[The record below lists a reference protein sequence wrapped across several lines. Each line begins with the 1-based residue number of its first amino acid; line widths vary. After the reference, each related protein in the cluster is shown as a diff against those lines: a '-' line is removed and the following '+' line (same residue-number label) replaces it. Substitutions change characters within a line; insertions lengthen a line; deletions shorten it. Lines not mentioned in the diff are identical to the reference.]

1 MIDSNSQFFAILTAV
16 GEAKQAN
23 ATALGTPWTFKEMAV
38 GDANGTDPIPNRAQT
53 KLINEWRRAP
63 VNQVRTDPA
72 NPNIIITEQ
81 VIPPDVGGRWIREIG
96 LFDADGDL
104 VAVAN
109 CAPSFKP
116 LLAQGTGKTQV
127 IRMNFIVANTAQIV
141 LKIDPAVVLATREY
155 VDNAVIEAL
164 AKLDFKHSAVVA
176 TTANIALSGIQT
188 IDGVLLPADARVLV
202 KNQTQAKDNGLYVVS
217 STGVWTRAQDADT
230 SLEVTP
236 GLFVSIEKGTV
247 NGDSVW
253 QLVTDGP
260 IALGTTPLA
269 FEMATGRTGV
279 SAGSYANV
287 TVDKYGRVIAGTN
300 PSTLAGHGITDT
312 YTKAEIESIVAQSS
326 SLPVGS
332 MVAFPRASVP
342 PGFLEID
349 GSVQSIAA
357 YPDLAAYLGTTFN
370 KGDEGAGNFRLPE
383 SRGEFLRGWDHG
395 RGINAGRALGSYE
408 LDELKSHAHE
418 YPFRLG
424 LATAATGGNAT
435 VPSNLIAGS
444 PSTMPPT
451 SASGGTETRPRNLSV
466 MWCIKAWSAPVNQGN
481 IDVAAL
487 VKELA
492 ALKSAHPV
500 GAIIPF
506 PKAEVPAGYLELN
519 GSVHSIAA
527 YPDLAAYLGTTF
539 NKGDEGAG
547 NFRLP
552 ESRGEFLRGWDHGRG
567 VDVGR
572 ELGGWQK
579 GSLMAGGDNLS
590 DHSMLFAG
598 LSDPIRR
605 KLTGWDEVYDP
616 ELYFP
621 VIKYFSASAS
631 DVLVK
636 SEYAS
641 HTGVSRPRNLSVMWC
656 IKAWNAPINQGNIDI
671 AALAAQVTNAVPK
684 GYCVGFVMSMNTGA
698 PATAVD
704 VAPGTAC
711 GTGNPVFSVATITG
725 VLQAAGSWTA
735 GSGGNKLDTGTRA
748 ANSWYHVFLIR
759 RNEGGEADLLFSVSN
774 SAPVVPAGYELVM
787 RLKGRALRTDG
798 AANIAPF
805 INYGNSTDWKI
816 LPSDMTLS
824 AVATSSHTVTISVP
838 PGIRVR
844 ACFYVSAIGDGPLI
858 YVRSPDANAAV
869 LGVTSGGAYAG
880 GVGLDNTSVLNEN
893 FASYCEASTNQSAQ
907 VVVQVF
913 AWPNYL
919 VQSARLLTAG
929 WREE

>member
-1 MIDSNSQFFAILTAV
+1 MIDSNSQFFAMLTAV

-38 GDANGTDPIPNRAQT
+38 GDANGTDPIPNRTQT
-53 KLINEWRRAP
+53 KLINEWRRAA

-164 AKLDFKHSAVVA
+164 AKLDFKHSALVA

-202 KNQTQAKDNGLYVVS
+202 KNQAQAKDNGLYVVS

-260 IALGTTPLA
+260 IVLGTTPLA
-269 FEMATGRTGV
+269 FEMAIGRTGI
-279 SAGSYANV
+279 SGGSYANV

-395 RGINAGRALGSYE
+395 RGIDPDRGCGTTQTDAMQGHRHSPLSGTSIME
-408 LDELKSHAHE
+408 S
-418 YPFRLG
+418 
-424 LATAATGGNAT
+424 
-435 VPSNLIAGS
+435 VPSGGSSAPSPGPSMIPAASTGNPVTDTVHGTPRIAY
-444 PSTMPPT
+444 
-451 SASGGTETRPRNLSV
+451 ETRPHNIAV
-466 MWCIKAWSAPVNQGN
+466 MWCIKAWNAPVNQGN

-519 GSVHSIAA
+519 GSVQSIAA

-567 VDVGR
+567 VDAGR
-572 ELGGWQK
+572 GIGSWQADEFK
-579 GSLMAGGDNLS
+579 SHFHTTNNTSYAGSDPTLWPYGDAGSGSITAPSVQTNTAGG
-590 DHSMLFAG
+590 
-598 LSDPIRR
+598 IE
-605 KLTGWDEVYDP
+605 T
-616 ELYFP
+616 
-621 VIKYFSASAS
+621 
-631 DVLVK
+631 
-636 SEYAS
+636 
-641 HTGVSRPRNLSVMWC
+641 RPRNLAVMWC
-656 IKAWNAPINQGNIDI
+656 IKAWNAPINQGNIDV
-671 AALAAQVTNAVPK
+671 AALVQLTGLTTESNQGTAKVASQAQVNAGADDSVIVTPKKLRWGFSIGLASNGYIAFPSWLGGLIVQWGRGTNA
-684 GYCVGFVMSMNTGA
+684 
-698 PATAVD
+698 
-704 VAPGTAC
+704 
-711 GTGNPVFSVATITG
+711 
-725 VLQAAGSWTA
+725 AAGPITVSFPVAFTA
-735 GSGGNKLDTGTRA
+735 SKFFEIAVPLVVSPNGWDVSQSAGDTSKTQSTFNRRAGNGT
-748 ANSWYHVFLIR
+748 
-759 RNEGGEADLLFSVSN
+759 
-774 SAPVVPAGYELVM
+774 
-787 RLKGRALRTDG
+787 
-798 AANIAPF
+798 
-805 INYGNSTDWKI
+805 
-816 LPSDMTLS
+816 
-824 AVATSSHTVTISVP
+824 
-838 PGIRVR
+838 
-844 ACFYVSAIGDGPLI
+844 
-858 YVRSPDANAAV
+858 
-869 LGVTSGGAYAG
+869 
-880 GVGLDNTSVLNEN
+880 
-893 FASYCEASTNQSAQ
+893 STNSPTNFDIFW
-907 VVVQVF
+907 F
-913 AWPNYL
+913 AL
-919 VQSARLLTAG
+919 GS
-929 WREE
+929 

>member
-269 FEMATGRTGV
+269 FEMTIGRTGI

-357 YPDLAAYLGTTFN
+357 YPDLAAYLGTSFN

-395 RGINAGRALGSYE
+395 RGVDADRTLGSWQKGT
-408 LDELKSHAHE
+408 LNGADGGPTLAAIV
-418 YPFRLG
+418 PRVNLNGQAVAQLQQFLG
-424 LATAATGGNAT
+424 LDAYSNSDYPDTLLVAANGGGTQALPGNAEW
-435 VPSNLIAGS
+435 GS
-444 PSTMPPT
+444 GV
-451 SASGGTETRPRNLSV
+451 ARPRNLAV
-466 MWCIKAWSAPVNQGN
+466 MWCIKAWNAPINQGN
-481 IDVAAL
+481 IDVAVL

-567 VDVGR
+567 VDAGRGLGSWQADEFKSHFHTTNNTSYVGSDPT
-572 ELGGWQK
+572 LWVYGDS
-579 GSLMAGGDNLS
+579 GSGSITPPSVQTNTAGG
-590 DHSMLFAG
+590 
-598 LSDPIRR
+598 IE
-605 KLTGWDEVYDP
+605 T
-616 ELYFP
+616 
-621 VIKYFSASAS
+621 
-631 DVLVK
+631 
-636 SEYAS
+636 
-641 HTGVSRPRNLSVMWC
+641 RPRNLAVMWC
-656 IKAWNAPINQGNIDI
+656 IKAWNAPINQGNIDV
-671 AALAAQVTNAVPK
+671 AALAPLAAQATEINQGTAKVATNAQMLDSANDFAMPTPK
-684 GYCVGFVMSMNTGA
+684 KLRWGLSVSLAANGYIAAPFWLGGWVVQWGTTGA
-698 PATAVD
+698 VSSTPAVVSFPMAF
-704 VAPGTAC
+704 P
-711 GTGNPVFSVATITG
+711 SVAY
-725 VLQAAGSWTA
+725 V
-735 GSGGNKLDTGTRA
+735 
-748 ANSWYHVFLIR
+748 
-759 RNEGGEADLLFSVSN
+759 
-774 SAPVVPAGYELVM
+774 
-787 RLKGRALRTDG
+787 AL
-798 AANIAPF
+798 
-805 INYGNSTDWKI
+805 
-816 LPSDMTLS
+816 
-824 AVATSSHTVTISVP
+824 
-838 PGIRVR
+838 
-844 ACFYVSAIGDGPLI
+844 AIGYLGETNVASNQDAI
-858 YVRSPDANAAV
+858 YSFGLSKNGVSFKTYGSVVAN
-869 LGVTSGGAYAG
+869 GAKYIAIG
-880 GVGLDNTSVLNEN
+880 S
-893 FASYCEASTNQSAQ
+893 
-907 VVVQVF
+907 
-913 AWPNYL
+913 
-919 VQSARLLTAG
+919 
-929 WREE
+929 